1 MIRQRNLNGSNESI
15 GLRYDMYAV
24 GRLINLALALAW
36 LWLVWKAGWWS
47 SREGRAAYNYIRV
60 QYII

>member
-24 GRLINLALALAW
+24 GRLINLALAC
-36 LWLVWKAGWWS
+36 LWLVWTVGCWFS
-47 SREGRAAYNYIRV
+47 GEGKAAYNYIRV